1 MTTVLEKICAEK
13 RNHIEAKKRE
23 VPLDVL
29 KKTIKSR
36 APALSFS
43 SRLEAIAQQSTALIT
58 EIKKASPSKGII
70 RADFDPVTIAKT
82 YERSGAAC
90 LSILTDAPYFQG
102 HDDYFLAVR
111 DISPL
116 PLLRKDFMLDPYQI
130 YESRSMGA
138 DCILLI
144 MAALKDEEARDLFS
158 LSCDLGMEVLV
169 EIHDATECERA
180 LMLTP
185 RMIGINNR
193 NLKTLSVDIKISF
206 ELAGSIPDHI
216 LKVSESGLDDPAA
229 LIGLKKAGFSAFL
242 IGESLMKQPDIGHAT
257 ENFIS
262 KSI

>member
-13 RNHIEAKKRE
+13 RAHIETKKRE

-29 KKTIKSR
+29 KQAIKSR
-36 APALSFS
+36 APALGFS

-111 DISPL
+111 AISPL

-144 MAALKDEEARDLFS
+144 MAALEDKEARDLFS
-158 LSCDLGMEVLV
+158 LSHDLGMEVLV
-169 EIHDATECERA
+169 EVHNAAECERA
-180 LMLTP
+180 LMLAP

-193 NLKTLSVDIKISF
+193 NLKTLSVDIQTSF
-206 ELAGSIPDHI
+206 ELADSIPDHI
-216 LKVSESGLDDPAA
+216 LKISESGLDDPTA

-242 IGESLMKQPDIGHAT
+242 IGESLMKQPDIGQAT

-262 KSI
+262 KSV